1 MIVRHRLA
9 AVGSGNLERSRPGET
24 GRAVD
29 DPDIAPLREL
39 AEPPGECRN
48 HLLFASSEGVE
59 LDLRLAEVDPPGLHL
74 PRFCQHPTDVEEGLG
89 GNATPQQA
97 GAAEAL
103 LLLDDRHL
111 HTEICSEER
120 RGIPTGAPPENH
132 QRNVRRH
139 RLELQYG

>member
-1 MIVRHRLA
+1 M
-9 AVGSGNLERSRPGET
+9 N
-24 GRAVD
+24 

-48 HLLFASSEGVE
+48 HLLFAGPEGIE

-74 PRFCQHPTDVEEGLG
+74 PGFRQHPTNVEEGLG

-103 LLLDDRHL
+103 LLLDDRDL
-111 HTEICSEER
+111 HAEIGREER